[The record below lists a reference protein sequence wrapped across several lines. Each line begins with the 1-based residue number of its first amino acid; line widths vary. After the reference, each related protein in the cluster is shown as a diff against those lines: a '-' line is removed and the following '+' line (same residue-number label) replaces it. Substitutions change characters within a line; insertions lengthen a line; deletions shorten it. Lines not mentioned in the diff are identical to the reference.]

1 MTSKYHITKQT
12 FVSFMGIKKAK
23 ESAEK
28 LIEEAL
34 SIISKYGEDG
44 ENLKQ
49 ITKIIINRSS

>member
-1 MTSKYHITKQT
+1 
-12 FVSFMGIKKAK
+12 MGIKKAK